1 MGAGDELPMRE
12 APAHHRDRLSE
23 LPAPRCAAV
32 FVRGRV
38 CSSLSHA
45 AARVLQ
51 TAVPRAEALPLL
63 RPSAAR
69 MARAAPRA
77 AALAAVKNFR
87 KIHRKAPPRRGL
99 FAWRKAVGNIVF
111 RHHIPN
117 KAA

>member
-1 MGAGDELPMRE
+1 MRE

-38 CSSLSHA
+38 CSSLSHAA

-77 AALAAVKNFR
+77 AALAAVKKVHN
-87 KIHRKAPPRRGL
+87 KSAEQAARRFVL
-99 FAWRKAVGNIVF
+99 PFSFCVQFCSR
-111 RHHIPN
+111 
-117 KAA
+117 

>member
-1 MGAGDELPMRE
+1 MRE

-45 AARVLQ
+45 AAARVLQ
-51 TAVPRAEALPLL
+51 AAVPRAEALPLL

-69 MARAAPRA
+69 VARAAPRA
-77 AALAAVKNFR
+77 AALATVKKVQENS
-87 KIHRKAPPRRGL
+87 
-99 FAWRKAVGNIVF
+99 
-111 RHHIPN
+111 
-117 KAA
+117 